1 MPISSS
7 DKYNTRINS
16 PVIKHDDHQYKSIN
30 QIPVDDVA
38 TRHRAGLNSDYVN
51 GRTNW
56 QPADVNTVNAAAGSD
71 ADNLPPP
78 RTGARVRD
86 DFVLLTPPP
95 KMESP
100 SVNAPPVSTQ
110 VPPVPILEAHC
121 SSSIY
126 R

>member
-1 MPISSS
+1 MSSS
-7 DKYNTRINS
+7 DKYNPRINS
-16 PVIKHDDHQYKSIN
+16 PVIKHDDDKYQSIN

-38 TRHRAGLNSDYVN
+38 SRHRTSLNSDYGN

-56 QPADVNTVNAAAGSD
+56 QPADINVVNSAAGPG

-86 DFVLLTPPP
+86 DFILLTPPP
-95 KMESP
+95 KIESP
-100 SVNAPPVSTQ
+100 AVKVPPVSTQ